1 MYPFFS
7 ENEDDIILNFTD
19 NIFGNKKKKIRNC
32 NFLLDSQSSY
42 FSFSSNN
49 LISDENSD
57 SLGNSENPLG
67 EVSFNQFPKQIGK
80 KEPTTEEKNSNKITK
95 PKTQANEFDFNKEIE
110 NDEFISMNNGS
121 NISIFIDDIYKK
133 TTDFK
138 ELNKNNEKKNKIFDI
153 KKIKKKGRLPKE
165 AKYFKGKHDKFA
177 SDNIIRKIKAQFY
190 IRIVEY
196 INYEYEQCFKKTYPG
211 KNNTKKFIQ
220 KINASESKIIKK
232 NDNLNW
238 FSLKIKDILSAD
250 ISPKYKKYNS
260 DYNKKQI
267 EKIYKKNEL
276 KDLIEILE
284 KSVRDIYN
292 KYISNT
298 NEANDEGFKNLE
310 YDINLLRKEMEEN
323 EEKNINDYIKKYKEF
338 ALNLEEKFKKKRDR
352 KE

>member
-1 MYPFFS
+1 MFTHFS
-7 ENEDDIILNFTD
+7 ENEDEIILNFTD
-19 NIFGNKKKKIRNC
+19 NIFRNKEKKIRIC
-32 NFLLDSQSSY
+32 KFFLDSQSSY

-49 LISDENSD
+49 FISDENSD
-57 SLGNSENPLG
+57 SLGNFENPLG
-67 EVSFNQFPKQIGK
+67 DVSFNQFPKQFDK
-80 KEPTTEEKNSNKITK
+80 NEPIEEKISHKITK

-110 NDEFISMNNGS
+110 NDEFISMNNES
-121 NISIFIDDIYKK
+121 NISFYIGDIYKK
-133 TTDFK
+133 TTDFI
-138 ELNKNNEKKNKIFDI
+138 ELNKNDEKKKKIFDI
-153 KKIKKKGRLPKE
+153 KKINKKGRLPKE

-177 SDNIIRKIKAQFY
+177 TDNIIRKIKAQFY
-190 IRIVEY
+190 IRVVEY
-196 INYEYEQCFKKTYPG
+196 INYEYEQSFKKTYPG
-211 KNNTKKFIQ
+211 KNITKKFIQ

-298 NEANDEGFKNLE
+298 NDANDEGLKNLE